1 MRLLTDA
8 EDAVASLLEPD
19 ANLVRFSADRLP
31 TSERSIWRA
40 FGTGGEVSR
49 ADLEADAFAVGG
61 PLVVIEHAAASQFDR
76 MHQILAEGH
85 DLPDGLMCVAL
96 AGARFRGQRG
106 RSWAALR
113 GNLHVSV
120 HFTLDLGAAE
130 AQTGLAVLPAVA
142 TALAIEE
149 ASEGRIRPATKWVND
164 LLVDGRKVAG
174 VLTATQLQ
182 GASVRHAVMGIG
194 VNVAVMPTLP
204 PEKRA
209 APAGRLADTDVRFD
223 TQHAWA
229 LLLPALMREL
239 ERGRGML
246 VGGRG
251 DELFEAYRARA
262 AFLGK
267 RVSIWPVDASEPGE
281 GEPVARGVVLDL
293 LPDLS
298 LVLEGRA
305 EPVRAGRM
313 TIDPS

>member
-19 ANLVRFSADRLP
+19 ANLVRFSVDRLP

-40 FGTGGEVSR
+40 FGGGGEVSH
-49 ADLEADAFAVGG
+49 ADLAADAFADGG
-61 PLVVIEHAAASQFDR
+61 PLVVIERAASSQFDR

-85 DLPDGLMCVAL
+85 DLPDGLTCVAL

-142 TALAIEE
+142 TALAIEK

-209 APAGRLADTDVRFD
+209 APAGRLADTDVRFA
-223 TQHAWA
+223 TQDAWA

-246 VGGRG
+246 VGGHA

-267 RVSIWPVDASEPGE
+267 RVTIWPVDASEPGE
-281 GEPVARGVVLDL
+281 GEPVARSVVLDL